1 MIKFDTI
8 YIVCVCIS
16 FIHLLIPMHICLRLL
31 VFSEK
36 FVMDPN
42 LLEEM
47 GASGSLTICI
57 DPQHK
62 ELVALHKKGVSS
74 DLDMVHQATEM
85 AYRQAAQFL
94 TLLKSGRK

>member
-1 MIKFDTI
+1 MLVLVLVLMLL
-8 YIVCVCIS
+8 YCIVS
-16 FIHLLIPMHICLRLL
+16 
-31 VFSEK
+31 SES

-47 GASGSLTICI
+47 GASGSLTVCI

-74 DLDMVHQATEM
+74 ELDMVHQAIEL
-85 AYRQAAQFL
+85 AYRQASQFL